1 MFQRFF
7 ALAIAGMVAGTFTT
21 GTVFAQQQ
29 QPQPLLQ
36 RKAPANTTRSA
47 PPATSSSCEAKA
59 VDSEGKPLAG
69 AEKASFMKK
78 CEAEVE
84 K

>member
-1 MFQRFF
+1 MFKRFL

-21 GTVFAQQQ
+21 GTAFAQQ
-29 QPQPLLQ
+29 QPLLQ
-36 RKAPANTTRSA
+36 RKAPTTRSA
-47 PPATSSSCEAKA
+47 PPATSSSCEAEA

-78 CEAEVE
+78 CKAEVD